1 MDEVNFS
8 GEGGKLGLLRSSG
21 PYVMKEEEEEAR
33 LCVKSDPLILRP

>member
-21 PYVMKEEEEEAR
+21 PNVMKEEEEDR
-33 LCVKSDPLILRP
+33 LWVKSDPLILRP